1 MNKNVILV
9 LSLVVSSFMF
19 SGCASLKHD
28 VAKNEAKK
36 KAKAMGLNLDI
47 LKEGEACKYVGFI
60 GDNSVEKAKS
70 NGKIKFKLFNYS
82 YGDFFKKCTYVYGK

>member
-1 MNKNVILV
+1 MKKNVVLV
-9 LSLVVSSFMF
+9 LSLLVSGLFI

-36 KAKAMGLNLDI
+36 KAKAMGINLDI

-60 GDNSVEKAKS
+60 GDDSVEKAKS
-70 NGKIKFKLFNYS
+70 NGNIKFKLFNYS
-82 YGDFFKKCTYVYGK
+82 YGDFFKKCTYVYGR